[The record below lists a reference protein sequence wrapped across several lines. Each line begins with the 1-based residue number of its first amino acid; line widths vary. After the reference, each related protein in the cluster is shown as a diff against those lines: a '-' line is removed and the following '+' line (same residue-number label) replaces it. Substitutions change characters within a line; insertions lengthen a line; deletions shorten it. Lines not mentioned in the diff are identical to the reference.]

1 MFCAIS
7 GLPKAWLPYESRLRP
22 SATTHVCR
30 WLRRITCLTVNFG
43 TSRHVNMFATD
54 HGHVW
59 CAAYLLHCL
68 NHTSDRSHVA
78 YQLVG
83 GSTRAQTPS
92 CSAMYTVVLFCR
104 AVSECK
110 VDNGGS
116 AVVWNVVNAV
126 TALRLVRNAENA
138 AYSNLSSNHQG
149 DDERLFRIG
158 ERCSQTAATQIDHRI
173 IGLVNES
180 WDWPTLA
187 GDPLAGYATLFRL

>member
-1 MFCAIS
+1 M
-7 GLPKAWLPYESRLRP
+7 
-22 SATTHVCR
+22 
-30 WLRRITCLTVNFG
+30 
-43 TSRHVNMFATD
+43 
-54 HGHVW
+54 
-59 CAAYLLHCL
+59 
-68 NHTSDRSHVA
+68 
-78 YQLVG
+78 
-83 GSTRAQTPS
+83 
-92 CSAMYTVVLFCR
+92 
-104 AVSECK
+104 
-110 VDNGGS
+110 
-116 AVVWNVVNAV
+116 WNVVNAV